1 MTDWDRLA
9 DPSDDD
15 IDYSDIPPLDEDF
28 FENAALRGSRNQERV
43 LLSLDR
49 DVLTWFKAL
58 GEQYQR
64 RINSVLRA
72 YKEAHEGG

>member
-15 IDYSDIPPLDEDF
+15 IDYSDIPPLDESF

-43 LLSLDR
+43 FLSLDR

-58 GEQYQR
+58 GEQYQQ

-72 YKEAHEGG
+72 YKEAHESG